1 MREIR
6 VEPKGLSF
14 RSGHM
19 VKKVHHWGAESLCW
33 ALVGI
38 PRKHKPSPP
47 KASFCFSA
55 ILSRSKYA

>member
-1 MREIR
+1 
-6 VEPKGLSF
+6 
-14 RSGHM
+14 M